1 MITYGV
7 RGVYILIGVAL
18 TLFCLCIVLAVM
30 CYIIEW
36 WVREDVKEEEER
48 KKRGKK

>member
-1 MITYGV
+1 MIYYGV

-18 TLFCLCIVLAVM
+18 TLFVLCIVLAVM
-30 CYIIEW
+30 SYIIEW
-36 WVREDVKEEEER
+36 WVRDELKEEEER